1 MTLTGRKGLPFSEV
15 RKLIG
20 EERSCEAWFGAFNLR
35 LRCLLI
41 IKIKR
46 GDKKAGCLPL
56 EFRGEVWAG
65 DINLG
70 IGIG

>member
-35 LRCLLI
+35 LYLFQNELLV
-41 IKIKR
+41 
-46 GDKKAGCLPL
+46 PMHQ
-56 EFRGEVWAG
+56 F
-65 DINLG
+65 
-70 IGIG
+70 